1 MAYMLMPMYNL
12 DKPVGPMQPNQSDDV
27 KLLQVMLNELAKLSR
42 GSLPD
47 FPLAIN
53 GVYSDELCLWLRAF
67 QEKAGLP
74 VTGKALPMQVTAPS
88 GRMSKVDWQSTA
100 ADGSISVMY
109 ALNLLLRRYLKAQHD
124 ALRTRLRLSE
134 KGLAA

>member
-12 DKPVGPMQPNQSDDV
+12 DKPVGPMQPNQTDDV
-27 KLLQVMLNELAKLSR
+27 KLLQVMLNEISRLSR
-42 GSLPD
+42 KSFPDLSLP
-47 FPLAIN
+47 IN
-53 GVYSDELCLWLRAF
+53 GVYSDELCLWIRAL

-74 VTGKALPMQVTAPS
+74 VTGKALPMQVTTPA

-109 ALNLLLRRYLKAQHD
+109 ALNLILRRNLKAQHET
-124 ALRTRLRLSE
+124 LRSRLHLSE